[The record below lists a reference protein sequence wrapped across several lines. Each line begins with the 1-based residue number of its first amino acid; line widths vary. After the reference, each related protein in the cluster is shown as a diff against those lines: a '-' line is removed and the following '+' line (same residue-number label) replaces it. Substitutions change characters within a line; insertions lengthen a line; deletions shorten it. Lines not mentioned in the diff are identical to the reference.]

1 MSQMTNHHAHQPTV
15 ARQWQPPVT
24 FLDDMAALAIA
35 LDRIITKENALARD
49 NRLTDIGAM
58 AAEKT
63 QLAVD
68 YDRHVRALKA
78 DPSRLHAAPEATR
91 ANLRT
96 AIGSLEEKLAD
107 NARFIGGAKDI
118 AEGVVQAAARAAS
131 EARAPTIGYAPK
143 TTAKPRPMAA
153 AATIA
158 LDKRV

>member
-1 MSQMTNHHAHQPTV
+1 MTPHNASSQNAPK
-15 ARQWQPPVT
+15 QWQPPVT
-24 FLDDMAALAIA
+24 FLTDMAALAVA
-35 LDRIITKENALARD
+35 LDGIITKENALARD
-49 NRLTDIGAM
+49 NRLAEIAAM

-78 DPSRLHAAPEATR
+78 DPSRLHAASDSVQ
-91 ANLRT
+91 ANLKS
-96 AIGSLEEKLAD
+96 AISSLEGKLAE
-107 NARFIGGAKDI
+107 NVRYISAAKEI
-118 AEGVVQAAARAAS
+118 SEGIVEAAARAAS

-143 TTAKPRPMAA
+143 TTAKARPISP

>member
-1 MSQMTNHHAHQPTV
+1 MTNHLAQRPT
-15 ARQWQPPVT
+15 APKQWQPPVT
-24 FLDDMAALAIA
+24 FLEDMAALATA

-49 NRLTDIGAM
+49 NRLTDIADM
-58 AAEKT
+58 ASEKT

-78 DPSRLHAAPEATR
+78 DPSRLHAAPHSTQAS
-91 ANLRT
+91 LRT
-96 AIGSLEEKLAD
+96 AVGSLEEKLAD
-107 NARFIGGAKDI
+107 NARFLGAAKDI
-118 AEGVVQAAARAAS
+118 SEGIVQAAARAAS

-143 TTAKPRPMAA
+143 STARSRPMAA

>member
-1 MSQMTNHHAHQPTV
+1 MTHSNAQQPS
-15 ARQWQPPVT
+15 APKQWQPPVT
-24 FLDDMAALAIA
+24 FLEDMAALATA

-49 NRLTDIGAM
+49 NRLTDIGTM

-68 YDRHVRALKA
+68 YDRHARALKA

-91 ANLRT
+91 ANLRS
-96 AIGSLEEKLAD
+96 AIGSLEEKLED
-107 NARFIGGAKDI
+107 NARFIGAAKDI

-143 TTAKPRPMAA
+143 STAKARPMAA

>member
-1 MSQMTNHHAHQPTV
+1 MTNHHAQRQT
-15 ARQWQPPVT
+15 ASKQWQPPVT
-24 FLDDMAALAIA
+24 FLEDMAALATA

-49 NRLTDIGAM
+49 NRLADIADM
-58 AAEKT
+58 ASEKT

-78 DPSRLHAAPEATR
+78 DPSRLHAAPQSTR

-96 AIGSLEEKLAD
+96 AVGSLEDKLAE
-107 NARFIGGAKDI
+107 NERFLGAAKDVS
-118 AEGVVQAAARAAS
+118 EGIVQAAARAAS

-143 TTAKPRPMAA
+143 STAKSRPMAA